1 MIYLFYSTDAWHSVS
16 SKELLGVYD
25 DEKKLYDDV
34 FKVVTKDQFRELV
47 SFQQTQGY
55 ETNYMIEEFE
65 KNCLI
70 C

>member
-1 MIYLFYSTDAWHSVS
+1 MIYLFYSTDSWHSVS

-25 DEKKLYDDV
+25 DEKKLYDDAL
-34 FKVVTKDQFRELV
+34 KIVTKDQFRELV

-55 ETNYMIEEFE
+55 DTNYRIEEFE

-70 C
+70 